1 MMKSA
6 RQRILLTTFGSFG
19 DLHPFLAV
27 ATGLRDRGYQ
37 PVIATVDSYRQ
48 KVEAAGLEFRLLRT
62 ANIDHADRDLIRNV
76 FDMKHGAEFLIRKL
90 VMPSLRTAYMDTLVA
105 ARDCDLLVSHPLTMA
120 TRLVAETHGIPW
132 ASTHLAPMGFL
143 SPYDPP
149 IFSFAPL
156 LAPLRGL
163 GPILFRPLLAL
174 VKHSASAWTT
184 PYRQLRA
191 ALGLPRADNPL
202 FEDSYSPSLVLALF
216 SGQLAARQPDWP
228 AQTVLTGFPFHDDGS
243 ALSPELQRFLDA
255 GEPPIIFTLGSAAV
269 HDSGSFYQESAEAA
283 RLLGHRAV
291 LLVGSD
297 PANRPPNLPEGVAA
311 FDYAPF
317 SKLFPRAAAVV
328 HQGGVGTTGEAMRAG
343 KPMLVMPYAIDQP
356 DNADRV
362 QRLGIGRVVYREE
375 YSAARAA
382 HELNELLT
390 QPDYR
395 TRTAQIAQAM
405 SHEDGVAEACRRLE
419 ALLEQAH
426 PTYAVQSA
434 PLEYA
439 SITR

>member
-1 MMKSA
+1 MKNA
-6 RQRILLTTFGSFG
+6 RRRILLTTFGSFG

-27 ATGLRDRGYQ
+27 AAGLRDRGHH
-37 PVIATVDSYRQ
+37 PIVATVEMYRQ

-62 ANIDHADRDLIRNV
+62 ALIEHADRELIRNV
-76 FDMKHGAEFLIRKL
+76 FDMKNGAEFLIRKL
-90 VMPSLRTAYMDTLVA
+90 VMPALRTAYMDTLVA
-105 ARDCDLLVSHPLTMA
+105 AEDCDLLVSHPLTFA
-120 TRLVAETHGIPW
+120 TRLVAETHDIPW
-132 ASTHLAPMGFL
+132 ASTQLAPMSFL

-149 IFSFAPL
+149 VYSFAPL

-174 VKHSASAWTT
+174 VKHAASAWTE
-184 PYRQLRA
+184 PYRHLRA
-191 ALGLPRADNPL
+191 DLGLPPADNPL

-228 AQTVLTGFPFHDDGS
+228 AQTVLTGFPFHDDGAS
-243 ALSPELQRFLDA
+243 LSPELERFLDA
-255 GEPPIIFTLGSAAV
+255 GDPPIVFTLGSAAV
-269 HDSGSFYQESAEAA
+269 LNSGRFYEDSAEAA
-283 RLLGHRAV
+283 RLLGRRAI

-297 PANRPPNLPEGVAA
+297 PANRPAHLPEGVAA

-362 QRLGIGRVVYREE
+362 QRLGIGRVISREE
-375 YSAARAA
+375 YSGPRAAR
-382 HELNELLT
+382 ELGALLD
-390 QPDYR
+390 QPEYR
-395 TRTAQIAQAM
+395 TRAARFAENM
-405 SHEDGVAEACRRLE
+405 AHEDGVAEACRHLE
-419 ALLEQAH
+419 ALLESVH
-426 PTYAVQSA
+426 PPFVVQPA
-434 PLEYA
+434 RPEYA
-439 SITR
+439 SIAR